1 MGLLDLFRPKWKHS
15 RADVRLEAVR
25 DLGDDDVATLREVA
39 LRDPEVKVRELAL
52 KRLPDAEVLTEVA
65 REETVASLRDL
76 ANRRASELSVRSAID
91 AKDAAVATQA
101 VGRITDP
108 KLLVDVVRRAVT
120 TEAKLAALGKIDDP
134 RSLAEVVMKGEGALR
149 DQAFARINE
158 PKVLRELALSES
170 TTKAIQLRCVSA
182 LTDGEMLRAIAERAK
197 TKSLRQTAKDRL
209 HALGLNLVAPEQAQ
223 KPKKAKKPLD
233 PAVEQRLLQRKIEAD
248 VRRRAEEERKL
259 SVGDRKARLEAEHN
273 DKMNHL
279 EASFRGTASPHG
291 REEGQAD
298 EASSRASEAA
308 RVEQEAA
315 EQRVRAERARA
326 RAAQE
331 DLDDPAGAEKRAA
344 ATAERAQRDAQK
356 AAKEAER
363 AAVAKENAAQL
374 ESLVDRLEALSSGEN
389 EKEGG
394 LAMKEALSSQA
405 ARGPLPDGSEA
416 LRTRFENA
424 RRTLASKLAEL
435 REAEDW
441 RRFTNV
447 PKLEALIT
455 RAESLAKV
463 VIGAI
468 KLGEGEELDAQ
479 KVSKELKTMQ
489 SQWKQIGRAPHD
501 KADMLW
507 ERFKAASDIIYEGNK
522 EKLDLVDGERA
533 ENLKMKEELCAR
545 VEALVESPEAQ
556 ANPKAVS
563 DQLKVMQEDWKKIG
577 AVPRAENDKVW
588 TRFRTACDKFFVARK
603 ETFTKQDEVR
613 GVTLTQQLDLVK
625 RAESLSTSQDWKGTA
640 DKMKALQD
648 DWKALGPGKKGES
661 DEAWTKFRGACDR
674 FFEARKAHFDEQDSQ
689 RDGNLVKKEALIA
702 DVEKLAAGDLIADVD
717 GKIREL
723 MGEWKKIGPVAKEKG
738 DEVWARFGA
747 ALDKIR
753 NPDVPSL
760 DSLPFIG
767 GQTFEN
773 SPFALKLGAAA
784 KKDDKPT
791 PVVVAKAA
799 QTQPAVQPVPE
810 PPPVDVPAPTPM
822 PMPVPVPVK
831 EPEPAPRPQ
840 SPPAPTPA
848 PVAPIE
854 EPPSKAPVEIP
865 SREPIGEP
873 PSAPAPTPA
882 PAPIEVPAPAP
893 EPSAPPAPVEIPSTP
908 APTETP
914 AVAQDAWPAPE
925 AWALPDEP
933 QKS

>member
-25 DLGDDDVATLREVA
+25 ELGEDDLPTLREVA

-52 KRLPDAEVLTEVA
+52 RRIPDAVALTELA
-65 REETVASLRDL
+65 REETVASLREL
-76 ANRRASELSVRSAID
+76 AGRRASELSVRSAID
-91 AKDAAVATQA
+91 SKDAEVAKQA
-101 VGRITDP
+101 VGRITDG
-108 KLLVDVVRRAVT
+108 KLLVDVIRRAVT
-120 TEAKLAALGKIDDP
+120 PEARSAALAKIDDP
-134 RSLAEVVMKGEGALR
+134 RALAEVVQKSEGALR
-149 DQAFARINE
+149 DLAFARIKE

-170 TTKAIQLRCVSA
+170 TTKAIQLRCISA
-182 LTDGEMLRAIAERAK
+182 LTDGDMLRAVAERAK

-209 HALGLNLVAPEQAQ
+209 HALDLDTTVPEQSARPK
-223 KPKKAKKPLD
+223 KPKKQLD
-233 PAVEQRLLQRKIEAD
+233 PAVELRLLQRKIEAD
-248 VRRRAEEERKL
+248 MRRRAEEERKL
-259 SVGDRKARLEAEHN
+259 TVGERTAKLEAEHKA
-273 DKMNHL
+273 KMDRL
-279 EASFRGTASPHG
+279 E
-291 REEGQAD
+291 AD

-308 RVEQEAA
+308 QAVEEAE
-315 EQRVRAERARA
+315 EQRVRAERARL
-326 RAAQE
+326 RAAKE
-331 DLDDPAGAEKRAA
+331 DADDPEGAPKRAA
-344 ATAERAQRDAQK
+344 AAAERAERDAQK
-356 AAKEAER
+356 AAKEQER
-363 AAVAKENAAQL
+363 FALAKENAAQL

-389 EKEGG
+389 EKDGG

-424 RRTLASKLAEL
+424 RRSLAAKLAEL

-447 PKLEALIT
+447 PRLEALIT

-468 KLGEGEELDAQ
+468 KLDEGEELDAQ

-489 SQWKQIGRAPHD
+489 SQWKEIGRAPRE

-507 ERFKAASDIIYEGNK
+507 ERFKAACDIIYEENK
-522 EKLDLVDGERA
+522 QKLDLVDGERA

-545 VEALVESPEAQ
+545 VEALLESAEAQ
-556 ANPKAVS
+556 ENPKAVS

-577 AVPRAENDKVW
+577 PVPRAENDKVW

-613 GVTLTQQLDLVK
+613 GATLGKQLDLVK
-625 RAESLSTSQDWKGTA
+625 RAESLSSSQDWKGTA

-648 DWKALGPGKKGES
+648 EWKALGAGKKGES
-661 DEAWTKFRGACDR
+661 DEAWTKFRAACDR

-723 MGEWKKIGPVAKEKG
+723 MGEWKKIGPVAKDKG
-738 DEVWARFGA
+738 DDVWARFGA

-760 DSLPFIG
+760 DSLPAIG

-773 SPFALKLGAAA
+773 SPFALKLGAKAVS
-784 KKDDKPT
+784 
-791 PVVVAKAA
+791 PVVVEAA
-799 QTQPAVQPVPE
+799 QPQPARQPVPE
-810 PPPVDVPAPTPM
+810 PPPVDVPAPAPI
-822 PMPVPVPVK
+822 K
-831 EPEPAPRPQ
+831 EPEPAPQPEPEA
-840 SPPAPTPA
+840 PPAPEPTPVV
-848 PVAPIE
+848 PVE
-854 EPPSKAPVEIP
+854 EPPSRAPVEIP

-873 PSAPAPTPA
+873 PAQAAPSPA
-882 PAPIEVPAPAP
+882 SAPIEVPAPAP
-893 EPSAPPAPVEIPSTP
+893 APSAPLTPIEVPSMP

-914 AVAQDAWPAPE
+914 TVAQDAWPAPE
-925 AWALPDEP
+925 AWTLPDEP

>member
-25 DLGDDDVATLREVA
+25 ELGDDDVPTLREVA

-52 KRLPDAEVLTEVA
+52 RRLPDAVVLAEVA
-65 REETVASLRDL
+65 REESVASLREL
-76 ANRRASELSVRSAID
+76 ASRRASELSVRSAID
-91 AKDAAVATQA
+91 ATDAQVATQA
-101 VGRITDP
+101 VARITEA
-108 KLLVDVVRRAVT
+108 KLLVDVVRRAAT
-120 TEAKLAALGKIDDP
+120 AEAKSAALAKIDDQ
-134 RSLAEVVMKGEGALR
+134 RSLAEVVAKSEGTLR
-149 DQAFARINE
+149 DQAFARIKE

-170 TTKAIQLRCVSA
+170 TTKAIQLRCISA
-182 LTDGEMLRAIAERAK
+182 LSDGDMLRAVAERAK

-209 HALGLNLVAPEQAQ
+209 HALGLNVTAPEQAA
-223 KPKKAKKPLD
+223 KPKKQKKALD

-259 SVGDRKARLEAEHN
+259 SVGDRKARLEGEHN
-273 DKMNHL
+273 AKMNNL
-279 EASFRGTASPHG
+279 E
-291 REEGQAD
+291 AD

-308 RVEQEAA
+308 RAEQEVK
-315 EQRVRAERARA
+315 EQLVRAERARA

-344 ATAERAQRDAQK
+344 AAAERAQRDAQK
-356 AAKEAER
+356 AAKEEER
-363 AAVAKENAAQL
+363 VAIARENAAQL

-405 ARGPLPDGSEA
+405 ARGPLPEGSEG

-455 RAESLAKV
+455 RAESLAKI

-468 KLGEGEELDAQ
+468 KLEEGEELDAP

-489 SQWKQIGRAPHD
+489 SQWKEIGRAPRE

-507 ERFKAASDIIYEGNK
+507 ERFKAACDIIYEGNK

-545 VEALVESPEAQ
+545 VEALVESAEAQ
-556 ANPKAVS
+556 DNPKAVS
-563 DQLKVMQEDWKKIG
+563 EQLKVMQEDWKKIG

-613 GVTLTQQLDLVK
+613 GQTLGKQLELVK
-625 RAESLSTSQDWKGTA
+625 RAESLSSSQDWKGTA

-648 DWKALGPGKKGES
+648 EWKALGPGKKGES

-674 FFEARKAHFDEQDSQ
+674 FFEARKVHFDEQDSQ

-738 DEVWARFGA
+738 DDVWARFGA

-760 DSLPFIG
+760 ESLPSIG

-784 KKDDKPT
+784 KTDDKLT
-791 PVVVAKAA
+791 PVAAKAA
-799 QTQPAVQPVPE
+799 QPKPAQQPVPE
-810 PPPVDVPAPTPM
+810 PPPVDVPAPSPM
-822 PMPVPVPVK
+822 K
-831 EPEPAPRPQ
+831 EPDAEPDPAPQPKPQAPPAPEPAP
-840 SPPAPTPA
+840 AP
-848 PVAPIE
+848 PIE
-854 EPPSKAPVEIP
+854 EPPSRAPTEIP
-865 SREPIGEP
+865 SKEPIGEP
-873 PSAPAPTPA
+873 PAELAPPPA
-882 PAPIEVPAPAP
+882 PAPVEVPAPAP
-893 EPSAPPAPVEIPSTP
+893 EPMATPAPAEVPSAPAPVETP
-908 APTETP
+908 TVA
-914 AVAQDAWPAPE
+914 AQDAWPAPE
-925 AWALPDEP
+925 GWAMPDEP
-933 QKS
+933 HKG